1 MTYLIIAVTV
11 LALAEIIV
19 LPFAGNG
26 FSFINAYFSM
36 FSTIIHVSKMKLH
49 FPHCKIIN

>member
-19 LPFAGNG
+19 LPFA
-26 FSFINAYFSM
+26 SKRLSVLDLEDVEDE
-36 FSTIIHVSKMKLH
+36 II
-49 FPHCKIIN
+49 